1 MCKFVEFIH
10 FSVIMAVVRINFCTF
25 AAVMETLTLGT
36 MQFTAVVVMTLL
48 TFKLMV
54 PHKRSQE
61 TAVATTARW
70 LMASATAVLALHFLL
85 QLTLGLRAMGVTQSV
100 MLNLTM
106 LIPASY
112 LFSRAVLL
120 LQRHGRLSRWDRWAG
135 PLTWGAVMTM
145 LLAAI
150 IADGK
155 QLLADSPQRQWAEA
169 GGALFYLAM
178 ETYYSYRHTTALR
191 AMHRTLNDYYDSDTA
206 GMLRWMQL
214 SIVGL
219 MLLALLVPFVIFATA
234 DWLLF
239 VIAITIYF
247 FIFYLVDSFCYYL
260 TSNAPQKTQEAEES
274 RAEEEQTKAVQEVTE
289 QTERTVDEQTKRAV
303 EQWTA
308 RGGHRT
314 AGITSPVAAAEMGIA
329 RYQLTA
335 WVKQSGYESF
345 SRWMTALRIDEAK
358 RVLLEHSDWGTEAV
372 ADYCGFTSRE
382 YFHRI
387 FKEHEGVTP
396 AQYQKQSRPHP

>member
-1 MCKFVEFIH
+1 
-10 FSVIMAVVRINFCTF
+10 
-25 AAVMETLTLGT
+25 METLTLGA
-36 MQFTAVVVMTLL
+36 MQFTAVVLMTLL
-48 TFKLMV
+48 TFKLLV

-70 LMASATAVLALHFLL
+70 LMAAATATLALHFLL

-120 LQRHGRLSRWDRWAG
+120 LQRHGRLSWWDSWAG
-135 PLTWGAVMTM
+135 PLTWGTTMTM

-150 IADGK
+150 LYDGQ

-169 GGALFYLAM
+169 AGALCYLAM
-178 ETYYSYRHTTALR
+178 ETYYSWRHTTALR
-191 AMHRTLNDYYDSDTA
+191 AMRRTLNDYYDSDTA

-219 MLLALLVPFVIFATA
+219 MLLALMVPFAIFAPA
-234 DWLLF
+234 EWNGLLF
-239 VIAITIYF
+239 IIAIVIYF

-274 RAEEEQTKAVQEVTE
+274 RAEEERAETVQQAAEQTMKAV
-289 QTERTVDEQTKRAV
+289 DEHTARAV

-308 RGGHRT
+308 KGGHRT
-314 AGITSPVAAAEMGIA
+314 AGITSPVAAAEMGIS
-329 RYQLTA
+329 RYLLTT

-358 RVLLEHSDWGTEAV
+358 RVLLEHPDWGTEAV
-372 ADYCGFTSRE
+372 ADYCGFNSRQ

-387 FKEHEGVTP
+387 FKEHESLTPTQFLQQHGV
-396 AQYQKQSRPHP
+396 SGD

>member
-1 MCKFVEFIH
+1 
-10 FSVIMAVVRINFCTF
+10 
-25 AAVMETLTLGT
+25 METLTLGA
-36 MQFTAVVVMTLL
+36 MQFTAVVLMTLL

-70 LMASATAVLALHFLL
+70 LMATATATLVVHFAL

-112 LFSRAVLL
+112 LISRAVLL
-120 LQRHGRLSRWDRWAG
+120 LQRHGRLSRCDRWAG
-135 PLTWGAVMTM
+135 PLTWGAAMTM

-150 IADGK
+150 LYDG
-155 QLLADSPQRQWAEA
+155 QPLFADSPQRQWAEA
-169 GGALFYLAM
+169 AGALCYLTM
-178 ETYYSYRHTTALR
+178 ESYYSWRHTTALR

-219 MLLALLVPFVIFATA
+219 MLLALMVPFAIFAPA
-234 DWLLF
+234 EWNGLLF
-239 VIAITIYF
+239 VIAIAIYF

-260 TSNAPQKTQEAEES
+260 TSNAPQKTQEAEEN
-274 RAEEEQTKAVQEVTE
+274 RTEDEPAKAAQDVTE
-289 QTERTVDEQTKRAV
+289 QTTRAI
-303 EQWTA
+303 EQWTT
-308 RGGHRT
+308 RGGHRK
-314 AGITSPVAAAEMGIA
+314 AGITSPVAAAEIGIP
-329 RYQLTA
+329 RYMLTT
-335 WVKQSGYESF
+335 WVKANGYESF

-358 RVLLEHSDWGTEAV
+358 RMLHEHPDWSTEAV

-387 FKEHEGVTP
+387 FKEQQGMTP
-396 AQYQKQSRPHP
+396 AQYQSTL

>member
-1 MCKFVEFIH
+1 
-10 FSVIMAVVRINFCTF
+10 
-25 AAVMETLTLGT
+25 METLTLGA
-36 MQFTAVVVMTLL
+36 MQFTAVVLMALL
-48 TFKLMV
+48 TFKLLV
-54 PHKRSQE
+54 PHRRSQE

-70 LMASATAVLALHFLL
+70 LMATATAVLAVHFLL

-100 MLNLTM
+100 MINLTM

-112 LFSRAVLL
+112 LFSRAVLS

-135 PLTWGAVMTM
+135 PLTWGAAMTM

-150 IADGK
+150 LYDG
-155 QLLADSPQRQWAEA
+155 QPLLSDSLQRQWAEA
-169 GGALFYLAM
+169 AGALCYLAM
-178 ETYYSYRHTTALR
+178 QTYYSWRHTTALR

-219 MLLALLVPFVIFATA
+219 MLLALMVPFVIFATA

-239 VIAITIYF
+239 VIAIAIYF

-260 TSNAPQKTQEAEES
+260 TSNAPQKTLEAEES
-274 RAEEEQTKAVQEVTE
+274 RAEEERATGAQQTTRA
-289 QTERTVDEQTKRAV
+289 VDEQTTKAV

-308 RGGHRT
+308 RGGHRK
-314 AGITSPVAAAEMGIA
+314 AGITSPVAAAEMGIP

-335 WVKQSGYESF
+335 WVKQSGHESF

-358 RVLLEHSDWGTEAV
+358 RVLLEHPDWSSETV
-372 ADYCGFTSRE
+372 ADYCGFNSRE

-387 FKEHEGVTP
+387 FKEQQGMTP
-396 AQYQKQSRPHP
+396 AQYQQQHGVAGE

>member
-1 MCKFVEFIH
+1 
-10 FSVIMAVVRINFCTF
+10 
-25 AAVMETLTLGT
+25 METLTLGA
-36 MQFTAVVVMTLL
+36 MQFTAVVLMALL
-48 TFKLMV
+48 TFKLLV

-70 LMASATAVLALHFLL
+70 LMATATATLAVHFAL

-112 LFSRAVLL
+112 LFARAVLL
-120 LQRHGRLSRWDRWAG
+120 LQRHGRLNRWDRWAG
-135 PLTWGAVMTM
+135 PLTWGAAMTM
-145 LLAAI
+145 LLAAAL
-150 IADGK
+150 ADGGP
-155 QLLADSPQRQWAEA
+155 LLGDSPQRQWAEIA
-169 GGALFYLAM
+169 GALCYLAM
-178 ETYYSYRHTTALR
+178 QTYYSWRHITALR

-260 TSNAPQKTQEAEES
+260 TSNAPQKTLEAEES
-274 RAEEEQTKAVQEVTE
+274 RAEEEQAAGAKERAE
-289 QTERTVDEQTKRAV
+289 QTDRAADEQTTKAV

-314 AGITSPVAAAEMGIA
+314 AGITSPVAAAEMGIP

-335 WVKQSGYESF
+335 WVKAQGYESF

-358 RVLLEHSDWGTEAV
+358 RVLLAHPEWGSEAV
-372 ADYCGFTSRE
+372 ADYCGFNSRE

-387 FKEHEGVTP
+387 FKEHQGMTP
-396 AQYQKQSRPHP
+396 AQYQKQHGIAFTSS

>member
-1 MCKFVEFIH
+1 
-10 FSVIMAVVRINFCTF
+10 
-25 AAVMETLTLGT
+25 METLTLGA
-36 MQFTAVVVMTLL
+36 MQFTAVVLMALL
-48 TFKLMV
+48 TFKLLV

-61 TAVATTARW
+61 TAVTTTARW
-70 LMASATAVLALHFLL
+70 LMASATATLALHFLL

-112 LFSRAVLL
+112 LISRAVLL
-120 LQRHGRLSRWDRWAG
+120 LQQHGRLSRWDRWAG
-135 PLTWGAVMTM
+135 PMTWGAAMV
-145 LLAAI
+145 LLVAAI
-150 IADGK
+150 ATDGLP
-155 QLLADSPQRQWAEA
+155 LLADSPQRQWAETA
-169 GGALFYLAM
+169 GALCYLGM
-178 ETYYSYRHTTALR
+178 ESYYSWRHTTALR
-191 AMHRTLNDYYDSDTA
+191 AMHRTLNDYYDSNTA

-214 SIVGL
+214 SVVGL
-219 MLLALLVPFVIFATA
+219 MLLALMVPFAIFAPA
-234 DWLLF
+234 EWNGLLF
-239 VIAITIYF
+239 VIAIAIYF

-260 TSNAPQKTQEAEES
+260 TSNAPSRMQEAEES
-274 RAEEEQTKAVQEVTE
+274 RAEDEPARNVPEVK
-289 QTERTVDEQTKRAV
+289 ERAVDEQTERAV

-314 AGITSPVAAAEMGIA
+314 AGITSPVAAAEIGIP

-358 RVLLEHSDWGTEAV
+358 RMLLEHPDWGTEAV
-372 ADYCGFTSRE
+372 ADYCGFSSRE

-387 FKEHEGVTP
+387 FKEHEGMTP
-396 AQYQKQSRPHP
+396 AQFQKLHHINQS

>member
-1 MCKFVEFIH
+1 
-10 FSVIMAVVRINFCTF
+10 
-25 AAVMETLTLGT
+25 METLTLGA
-36 MQFTAVVVMTLL
+36 MQFTAVVLMALL
-48 TFKLMV
+48 TFKLLV

-70 LMASATAVLALHFLL
+70 LMATATATLAVHFAL

-100 MLNLTM
+100 MLNLAM

-112 LFSRAVLL
+112 LFSRAVSML
-120 LQRHGRLSRWDRWAG
+120 LQHGRLSLWDRWAG
-135 PLTWGAVMTM
+135 PLTWGAAMTM
-145 LLAAI
+145 LVAAAL
-150 IADGK
+150 ADGGP
-155 QLLADSPQRQWAEA
+155 LLGDSPWRQWAEVA
-169 GGALFYLAM
+169 GALCYLAM
-178 ETYYSYRHTTALR
+178 QTYYSWRHITALR
-191 AMHRTLNDYYDSDTA
+191 SMHRTLNDYYDRDTA

-239 VIAITIYF
+239 VIAIAIYF
-247 FIFYLVDSFCYYL
+247 FIFYLVDSFCHYL
-260 TSNAPQKTQEAEES
+260 TSNAPQKTQEAEDS
-274 RAEEEQTKAVQEVTE
+274 RAQEEQAEVAQEETE
-289 QTERTVDEQTKRAV
+289 PTDRAADEQTTKAV

-314 AGITSPVAAAEMGIA
+314 AGITSPVAAAEIGIP

-335 WVKQSGYESF
+335 WVKAQGYESF

-358 RVLLEHSDWGTEAV
+358 RVLLAHPDWGSEAV
-372 ADYCGFTSRE
+372 ADYCGFNSRE

-387 FKEHEGVTP
+387 FREQQGMTP
-396 AQYQKQSRPHP
+396 AQYQKQHGVDVR

>member
-1 MCKFVEFIH
+1 
-10 FSVIMAVVRINFCTF
+10 
-25 AAVMETLTLGT
+25 METLTLGA
-36 MQFTAVVVMTLL
+36 MQFTAVVLMALL
-48 TFKLMV
+48 TFKLLV
-54 PHKRSQE
+54 PHRRSQE

-70 LMASATAVLALHFLL
+70 LMATATAVLAVHFLL

-112 LFSRAVLL
+112 LFSRAVLS

-135 PLTWGAVMTM
+135 PMTWGAAMTM

-150 IADGK
+150 LYDG
-155 QLLADSPQRQWAEA
+155 QPLLSDSPQRQWAEA
-169 GGALFYLAM
+169 AGALCYLAM
-178 ETYYSYRHTTALR
+178 QTYYSWRHTTALR

-219 MLLALLVPFVIFATA
+219 MLLALMVPFVIFATA

-239 VIAITIYF
+239 VIAIAIYF

-260 TSNAPQKTQEAEES
+260 TSNAPQKTLEAEES
-274 RAEEEQTKAVQEVTE
+274 RAEEERATGAQQTTRA
-289 QTERTVDEQTKRAV
+289 VDEQTTKAV

-308 RGGHRT
+308 RGGHRK
-314 AGITSPVAAAEMGIA
+314 AGITSPVAAAEMGIP

-335 WVKQSGYESF
+335 WVKQSGHESF

-358 RVLLEHSDWGTEAV
+358 RVLLEHPDWSSETV
-372 ADYCGFTSRE
+372 ADYCGFNSRE

-387 FKEHEGVTP
+387 FKEQQGMTP
-396 AQYQKQSRPHP
+396 AQYQQQHGVAGE

>member
-1 MCKFVEFIH
+1 MK
-10 FSVIMAVVRINFCTF
+10 
-25 AAVMETLTLGT
+25 TLTLEA
-36 MQFTAVVVMTLL
+36 MQFTAVVLMVLL
-48 TFKLMV
+48 TFKLLV
-54 PHKRSQE
+54 PHRRSQE
-61 TAVATTARW
+61 TVVATTARW
-70 LMASATAVLALHFLL
+70 LMATATAVLAVHFAM

-112 LFSRAVLL
+112 LFSRAVLT

-135 PLTWGAVMTM
+135 PLTWGAAMTM
-145 LLAAI
+145 LLVAI
-150 IADGK
+150 LYDG
-155 QLLADSPQRQWAEA
+155 QPLLSDSPQRQWAEA
-169 GGALFYLAM
+169 AGALCYLAM
-178 ETYYSYRHTTALR
+178 QTYYSWRHTTALR

-219 MLLALLVPFVIFATA
+219 MLLALMVPFVIFATA
-234 DWLLF
+234 EWNGLLF
-239 VIAITIYF
+239 VIAIAIYF

-260 TSNAPQKTQEAEES
+260 TSNAPQKTLEAEES
-274 RAEEEQTKAVQEVTE
+274 RAEEERATGGQQTAG
-289 QTERTVDEQTKRAV
+289 QTTRAADEQTTKAV

-308 RGGHRT
+308 RGGHRK
-314 AGITSPVAAAEMGIA
+314 AGITSPVAAAEMGIP

-335 WVKQSGYESF
+335 WVKQSGHESF

-358 RVLLEHSDWGTEAV
+358 RVLLAHPDWGSEAV
-372 ADYCGFTSRE
+372 ADYCGFNSRE

-387 FKEHEGVTP
+387 FKEQQGMTP
-396 AQYQKQSRPHP
+396 AQYQREHGVTVD

>member
-1 MCKFVEFIH
+1 
-10 FSVIMAVVRINFCTF
+10 
-25 AAVMETLTLGT
+25 METLTLGA
-36 MQFTAVVVMTLL
+36 MQFTAVVLMALL
-48 TFKLMV
+48 TFKLLV

-70 LMASATAVLALHFLL
+70 LMATATATLAVHFAL

-100 MLNLTM
+100 MLNLAM

-112 LFSRAVLL
+112 LFARAVLL
-120 LQRHGRLSRWDRWAG
+120 LQRHGRLNRWDRWAG
-135 PLTWGAVMTM
+135 PLAWGAAMAM
-145 LLAAI
+145 LLAAAL
-150 IADGK
+150 ADGGP
-155 QLLADSPQRQWAEA
+155 LLGDSPQRQWAEIA
-169 GGALFYLAM
+169 GALCYLAM
-178 ETYYSYRHTTALR
+178 QTYYSWRHITALR

-260 TSNAPQKTQEAEES
+260 TSNAPQKALEAEES
-274 RAEEEQTKAVQEVTE
+274 RAEEEQAAGAKERAE
-289 QTERTVDEQTKRAV
+289 QTDRTADEQTTKAV

-314 AGITSPVAAAEMGIA
+314 AGITSPVAAAEMGIP

-335 WVKQSGYESF
+335 WVKAQGYESF

-358 RVLLEHSDWGTEAV
+358 RVLLA
-372 ADYCGFTSRE
+372 RRLLRLQQP
-382 YFHRI
+382 RI
-387 FKEHEGVTP
+387 FPPHLQGASGHDTRAVPEAKRHRRCFILTP
-396 AQYQKQSRPHP
+396 SSARRSR

>member
-1 MCKFVEFIH
+1 
-10 FSVIMAVVRINFCTF
+10 
-25 AAVMETLTLGT
+25 METLTLGA
-36 MQFTAVVVMTLL
+36 MQFTAVVLMALL
-48 TFKLMV
+48 TFKLLV

-70 LMASATAVLALHFLL
+70 LMATATATLAVHFAL

-100 MLNLTM
+100 MLNLAM

-112 LFSRAVLL
+112 FFARAVLL

-135 PLTWGAVMTM
+135 PLAWGAAMAM
-145 LLAAI
+145 LLAA
-150 IADGK
+150 ALVDGGS
-155 QLLADSPQRQWAEA
+155 LLGDSPQRQWAEIA
-169 GGALFYLAM
+169 GALCYLAM
-178 ETYYSYRHTTALR
+178 QTYYSWRHITALR

-206 GMLRWMQL
+206 SMLRWMQL

-219 MLLALLVPFVIFATA
+219 MLLALMVPFVIFATA
-234 DWLLF
+234 PWLLF
-239 VIAITIYF
+239 LIAIVIF
-247 FIFYLVDSFCYYL
+247 FFVFYLVDSFCYYL
-260 TSNAPQKTQEAEES
+260 TSNAPQKTLEAEES
-274 RAEEEQTKAVQEVTE
+274 RAEEERAAGTRAATALTDRAAEQQTAK
-289 QTERTVDEQTKRAV
+289 AV

-335 WVKQSGYESF
+335 WVKAQGYESF

-358 RVLLEHSDWGTEAV
+358 RVLLEHPEWGSEAV
-372 ADYCGFTSRE
+372 ADYCGFNSRE

-387 FKEHEGVTP
+387 FKEQQGMTP
-396 AQYQKQSRPHP
+396 AQYMERMRGEKE

>member
-1 MCKFVEFIH
+1 
-10 FSVIMAVVRINFCTF
+10 
-25 AAVMETLTLGT
+25 METLTLGA
-36 MQFTAVVVMTLL
+36 MQFTAVVLMALL
-48 TFKLMV
+48 TFKLLV

-70 LMASATAVLALHFLL
+70 LMATATATLAVHFAL

-100 MLNLTM
+100 MLNLAM

-112 LFSRAVLL
+112 LFARAVLL
-120 LQRHGRLSRWDRWAG
+120 LQRHGRLNRWDRWAG
-135 PLTWGAVMTM
+135 PLTWGAAMTM
-145 LLAAI
+145 LLAAAL
-150 IADGK
+150 ADGGP
-155 QLLADSPQRQWAEA
+155 LLGDSPQRQWAEIA
-169 GGALFYLAM
+169 GALCYLAM
-178 ETYYSYRHTTALR
+178 QTYYSWRHTTALR

-260 TSNAPQKTQEAEES
+260 TSNAPQKTLEAEES
-274 RAEEEQTKAVQEVTE
+274 RAEEEQAAGAKERAE
-289 QTERTVDEQTKRAV
+289 QTDRAADEQTTKAV

-314 AGITSPVAAAEMGIA
+314 AGITSPVAAAEMGIP

-335 WVKQSGYESF
+335 WVKAQGYESF

-358 RVLLEHSDWGTEAV
+358 RVLLAHPEWGSEAV
-372 ADYCGFTSRE
+372 ADYCGFNSRE

-387 FKEHEGVTP
+387 FKEHQGMTP
-396 AQYQKQSRPHP
+396 AQYQKQHGIAFTSS

>member
-1 MCKFVEFIH
+1 MMSAFFY
-10 FSVIMAVVRINFCTF
+10 TF
-25 AAVMETLTLGT
+25 AHDMERLTLGA
-36 MQFTAVVVMTLL
+36 MQFTAVVLMTLL
-48 TFKLMV
+48 TFKLLV

-61 TAVATTARW
+61 TPVATTARR
-70 LMASATAVLALHFLL
+70 LMATATATLAVHFLL
-85 QLTLGLRAMGVTQSV
+85 QLTLDLRAMGVTQSV

-112 LFSRAVLL
+112 LFARAVLL
-120 LQRHGRLSRWDRWAG
+120 LQQHGRLSRWDRWAG
-135 PLTWGAVMTM
+135 PLAWGGAVT
-145 LLAAI
+145 LLVAAV
-150 IADGK
+150 IADG
-155 QLLADSPQRQWAEA
+155 QPLLSDSPQRQWAEA
-169 GGALFYLAM
+169 AGALCYLAM
-178 ETYYSYRHTTALR
+178 QTYYSWRHTTALQ
-191 AMHRTLNDYYDSDTA
+191 AMHRTLNDYYDSDTD

-219 MLLALLVPFVIFATA
+219 MLLALMVPFVIFAT
-234 DWLLF
+234 DGWLLF
-239 VIAITIYF
+239 VIAIIIYF

-274 RAEEEQTKAVQEVTE
+274 RAKDERAETVQGATGQTARVVEQQTTK
-289 QTERTVDEQTKRAV
+289 AV

-314 AGITSPVAAAEMGIA
+314 AGITSPVAASEMGIP

-335 WVKQSGYESF
+335 WVKANGYESF

-358 RVLLEHSDWGTEAV
+358 RVLLAHPDWSSEAV
-372 ADYCGFTSRE
+372 ADYCGFSSRE

-387 FKEHEGVTP
+387 FKEQQGITP
-396 AQYQKQSRPHP
+396 AQYQERHGKR

>member
-1 MCKFVEFIH
+1 
-10 FSVIMAVVRINFCTF
+10 
-25 AAVMETLTLGT
+25 METLTLGA
-36 MQFTAVVVMTLL
+36 MQFTAVVLMALL
-48 TFKLMV
+48 TFKLLV

-70 LMASATAVLALHFLL
+70 LMATATATLAVHFAL

-100 MLNLTM
+100 MLNLAM

-112 LFSRAVLL
+112 FFERAVLL
-120 LQRHGRLSRWDRWAG
+120 LQRHGRLNRWDRWAG
-135 PLTWGAVMTM
+135 PLAWGAAMAM
-145 LLAAI
+145 LLAAAL
-150 IADGK
+150 ADGGP
-155 QLLADSPQRQWAEA
+155 LLGDSPQRQWAEIA
-169 GGALFYLAM
+169 GALCYLAM
-178 ETYYSYRHTTALR
+178 QTYYSWRHITALR
-191 AMHRTLNDYYDSDTA
+191 AMHRTLNDYYDNDTA

-260 TSNAPQKTQEAEES
+260 TSNAPQKTLEAEES
-274 RAEEEQTKAVQEVTE
+274 RAEEEQAVGAKERAE
-289 QTERTVDEQTKRAV
+289 QTDRAADEQTTKVV

-314 AGITSPVAAAEMGIA
+314 AGITSPVAAAEMGIP

-335 WVKQSGYESF
+335 WVKAQGYESF

-358 RVLLEHSDWGTEAV
+358 RVLLTHPEWGSEAV
-372 ADYCGFTSRE
+372 ADYCGFNSRE

-387 FKEHEGVTP
+387 FKEHQGMTP
-396 AQYQKQSRPHP
+396 AQYLERMRGEKE

>member
-1 MCKFVEFIH
+1 MK
-10 FSVIMAVVRINFCTF
+10 
-25 AAVMETLTLGT
+25 TLTLGA
-36 MQFTAVVVMTLL
+36 MQFTAVVLMALL
-48 TFKLMV
+48 TFKLLV
-54 PHKRSQE
+54 PHRRSQE

-70 LMASATAVLALHFLL
+70 LMATATAVLAVHFLL

-100 MLNLTM
+100 MINLTM

-112 LFSRAVLL
+112 LFSRAVLS

-135 PLTWGAVMTM
+135 PLTWGAAMTM

-150 IADGK
+150 LYDG
-155 QLLADSPQRQWAEA
+155 QPLLSDSLQRQWAEA
-169 GGALFYLAM
+169 AGALCYLAM
-178 ETYYSYRHTTALR
+178 QTYYSWRHTTALR

-239 VIAITIYF
+239 VIAIAIYF

-260 TSNAPQKTQEAEES
+260 TSNAPQKTLEAEES
-274 RAEEEQTKAVQEVTE
+274 RAEEERATGAQQTTRA
-289 QTERTVDEQTKRAV
+289 VDEQTTKAV

-308 RGGHRT
+308 RGGHRK
-314 AGITSPVAAAEMGIA
+314 AGITSPVAAAEMGIP

-335 WVKQSGYESF
+335 WVKQSGHESF

-358 RVLLEHSDWGTEAV
+358 RVLLEHPDWSSETV
-372 ADYCGFTSRE
+372 ADYCGFNSRE

-387 FKEHEGVTP
+387 FKEQQGMTP
-396 AQYQKQSRPHP
+396 AQYQQQHGVAGE

>member
-1 MCKFVEFIH
+1 
-10 FSVIMAVVRINFCTF
+10 
-25 AAVMETLTLGT
+25 METLTLGA
-36 MQFTAVVVMTLL
+36 MQFTAVVLMALL
-48 TFKLMV
+48 TFKLLV

-70 LMASATAVLALHFLL
+70 LMATATATLAVHFAL

-100 MLNLTM
+100 MLNLAM

-112 LFSRAVLL
+112 LFARAVLL
-120 LQRHGRLSRWDRWAG
+120 LQRHGRLNRWDCWAG
-135 PLTWGAVMTM
+135 PLAWGAAMTM
-145 LLAAI
+145 LLAAAL
-150 IADGK
+150 ADGGP
-155 QLLADSPQRQWAEA
+155 LLGDSPQRQWAEIA
-169 GGALFYLAM
+169 GALCYLAM
-178 ETYYSYRHTTALR
+178 QTYYSWRHITALR

-260 TSNAPQKTQEAEES
+260 TSNAPQKALEAEES
-274 RAEEEQTKAVQEVTE
+274 RAEEEQAAGAKERAE
-289 QTERTVDEQTKRAV
+289 QTDRAADEQTTKAV

-314 AGITSPVAAAEMGIA
+314 AGITSPVAAAEMGIP

-335 WVKQSGYESF
+335 WVKAQGYESF

-358 RVLLEHSDWGTEAV
+358 RVLLAHPEWGSEAV
-372 ADYCGFTSRE
+372 ADYCGFNSRE

-387 FKEHEGVTP
+387 FKEHQGMTP
-396 AQYQKQSRPHP
+396 AQYQKQHGIAVTSS

>member
-1 MCKFVEFIH
+1 MMSAFFY
-10 FSVIMAVVRINFCTF
+10 TF
-25 AAVMETLTLGT
+25 AHDMERLTLGA
-36 MQFTAVVVMTLL
+36 MQFTAVVLMTLL
-48 TFKLMV
+48 TFKLLV

-61 TAVATTARW
+61 TPVATTARR
-70 LMASATAVLALHFLL
+70 LMATATATLAVHFLL
-85 QLTLGLRAMGVTQSV
+85 QLTLDLRAMGVTQSV

-112 LFSRAVLL
+112 LFARAVLL
-120 LQRHGRLSRWDRWAG
+120 LQQHGRLSRWDRWAG
-135 PLTWGAVMTM
+135 PLAWGGAVT
-145 LLAAI
+145 LLVAAV
-150 IADGK
+150 IADG
-155 QLLADSPQRQWAEA
+155 QPLLSDSPQRQWAEA
-169 GGALFYLAM
+169 AGALCYLAM
-178 ETYYSYRHTTALR
+178 QTYYSWRHTTALQ
-191 AMHRTLNDYYDSDTA
+191 AMHRTLNDYYDSDTD

-219 MLLALLVPFVIFATA
+219 MLLALMVPFVIFAT
-234 DWLLF
+234 DGWLLF
-239 VIAITIYF
+239 VIAIVIYF

-274 RAEEEQTKAVQEVTE
+274 RAKDERAETVQGATGQTARVVEQQTTK
-289 QTERTVDEQTKRAV
+289 AV

-314 AGITSPVAAAEMGIA
+314 AGITSPVAASEMGIP

-335 WVKQSGYESF
+335 WVKANGYESF

-358 RVLLEHSDWGTEAV
+358 RVLLAHPDWSSEAV
-372 ADYCGFTSRE
+372 ADYCGFSSRE

-387 FKEHEGVTP
+387 FKEQQGITP
-396 AQYQKQSRPHP
+396 AQYQERHGKR

>member
-1 MCKFVEFIH
+1 
-10 FSVIMAVVRINFCTF
+10 
-25 AAVMETLTLGT
+25 
-36 MQFTAVVVMTLL
+36 MQ
-48 TFKLMV
+48 
-54 PHKRSQE
+54 
-61 TAVATTARW
+61 
-70 LMASATAVLALHFLL
+70 
-85 QLTLGLRAMGVTQSV
+85 
-100 MLNLTM
+100 
-106 LIPASY
+106 
-112 LFSRAVLL
+112 
-120 LQRHGRLSRWDRWAG
+120 
-135 PLTWGAVMTM
+135 
-145 LLAAI
+145 
-150 IADGK
+150 
-155 QLLADSPQRQWAEA
+155 
-169 GGALFYLAM
+169 
-178 ETYYSYRHTTALR
+178 TYYSWRHITALR

-260 TSNAPQKTQEAEES
+260 TSNAPQKTLEAEES
-274 RAEEEQTKAVQEVTE
+274 RAEEEQAAGAKERAE
-289 QTERTVDEQTKRAV
+289 QTDRAADEQTTKAV

-314 AGITSPVAAAEMGIA
+314 AGITSPVAAAEMGIP

-335 WVKQSGYESF
+335 WVKAQGYESF

-358 RVLLEHSDWGTEAV
+358 RVLLAHPEWGSEAV
-372 ADYCGFTSRE
+372 ADYCGFNSRE

-387 FKEHEGVTP
+387 FKEHQGMTP
-396 AQYQKQSRPHP
+396 AQYQKQNGIAVTSS

>member
-1 MCKFVEFIH
+1 MK
-10 FSVIMAVVRINFCTF
+10 
-25 AAVMETLTLGT
+25 TLTLGA
-36 MQFTAVVVMTLL
+36 MQFTAVVLMALL
-48 TFKLMV
+48 TFKLLV
-54 PHKRSQE
+54 PHRRSQE

-70 LMASATAVLALHFLL
+70 LMATATAVLAVHFLL

-100 MLNLTM
+100 MINLTM

-112 LFSRAVLL
+112 LFSRAVLS

-135 PLTWGAVMTM
+135 PLTWGAAMTM

-150 IADGK
+150 LYDG
-155 QLLADSPQRQWAEA
+155 QPLLSDSLQRQWAEA
-169 GGALFYLAM
+169 AGALCYLAM
-178 ETYYSYRHTTALR
+178 QTYYSWRHTTALR

-219 MLLALLVPFVIFATA
+219 MLLALMVPFVIFATA

-239 VIAITIYF
+239 VIAIAIYF

-260 TSNAPQKTQEAEES
+260 TSNAPQKTLEAEES
-274 RAEEEQTKAVQEVTE
+274 RAEEERATGAQQTTRA
-289 QTERTVDEQTKRAV
+289 VDEQTTKAV

-308 RGGHRT
+308 RGGHRK
-314 AGITSPVAAAEMGIA
+314 AGITSPVAAAEMGIP

-335 WVKQSGYESF
+335 WVKQSGHESF

-358 RVLLEHSDWGTEAV
+358 RVLLEHPDWSSETV
-372 ADYCGFTSRE
+372 ADYCGFNSRE

-387 FKEHEGVTP
+387 FKEQQGMTP
-396 AQYQKQSRPHP
+396 AQYQQQHGVAGE

>member
-1 MCKFVEFIH
+1 
-10 FSVIMAVVRINFCTF
+10 
-25 AAVMETLTLGT
+25 METLTLGA
-36 MQFTAVVVMTLL
+36 MQFTAVVLMALL
-48 TFKLMV
+48 TFKLLV

-70 LMASATAVLALHFLL
+70 LMATATATLAVHFAL

-100 MLNLTM
+100 MLNLAM

-112 LFSRAVLL
+112 FFARAVLL
-120 LQRHGRLSRWDRWAG
+120 LQRHGRLNRWDRWAG
-135 PLTWGAVMTM
+135 PLAWGAAMAM
-145 LLAAI
+145 LLAAAL
-150 IADGK
+150 ADGGP
-155 QLLADSPQRQWAEA
+155 LLGDSPQRQWAEIA
-169 GGALFYLAM
+169 GALCYLAM
-178 ETYYSYRHTTALR
+178 QTYYSWRHITALR
-191 AMHRTLNDYYDSDTA
+191 AMHRTLNDYYDNDTA

-260 TSNAPQKTQEAEES
+260 TSNAPQKALEAEES
-274 RAEEEQTKAVQEVTE
+274 RAEEEQAEGAKERAE
-289 QTERTVDEQTKRAV
+289 QTDRTADEQTTKAV

-314 AGITSPVAAAEMGIA
+314 AGITSPVAAAEMGIP

-335 WVKQSGYESF
+335 WVKAQGYESF

-358 RVLLEHSDWGTEAV
+358 RVLLVHPEWGSEAV
-372 ADYCGFTSRE
+372 ADYCGFNSRE

-387 FKEHEGVTP
+387 FKEHQGMTP
-396 AQYQKQSRPHP
+396 AQYQKQHGIAVTSS

>member
-1 MCKFVEFIH
+1 
-10 FSVIMAVVRINFCTF
+10 
-25 AAVMETLTLGT
+25 METLTLGA
-36 MQFTAVVVMTLL
+36 MQFTAVVLMALL
-48 TFKLMV
+48 TFKLLV

-70 LMASATAVLALHFLL
+70 LMATATATLAVHFAL

-100 MLNLTM
+100 MLNLAM

-112 LFSRAVLL
+112 LFARAVLL
-120 LQRHGRLSRWDRWAG
+120 LQRHGRLNRWDRWAG
-135 PLTWGAVMTM
+135 PLAWGAAMAM
-145 LLAAI
+145 LLAAAL
-150 IADGK
+150 ADGGP
-155 QLLADSPQRQWAEA
+155 LLGDSPQRQWAEIA
-169 GGALFYLAM
+169 GALCYLAM
-178 ETYYSYRHTTALR
+178 QTYYSWRHITALR

-260 TSNAPQKTQEAEES
+260 TSNAPQKALEAEES
-274 RAEEEQTKAVQEVTE
+274 RAEEEQAAGAKERAE
-289 QTERTVDEQTKRAV
+289 QTDRAADEQTTKAV

-314 AGITSPVAAAEMGIA
+314 AGITSPVAAAEMGIP

-335 WVKQSGYESF
+335 WVKAQGYESF

-358 RVLLEHSDWGTEAV
+358 RVLLAHPEWGSEAV
-372 ADYCGFTSRE
+372 ADYCGFNSRE

-387 FKEHEGVTP
+387 FKEHQGMTP
-396 AQYQKQSRPHP
+396 AQYQKQNGIAAASS